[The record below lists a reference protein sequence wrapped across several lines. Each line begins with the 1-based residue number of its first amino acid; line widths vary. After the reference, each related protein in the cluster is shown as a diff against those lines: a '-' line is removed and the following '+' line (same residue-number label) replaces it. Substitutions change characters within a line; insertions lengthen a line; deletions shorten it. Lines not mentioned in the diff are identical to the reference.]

1 MPENKTHH
9 HIELTSGNF
18 SKFFIVRPVATTLL
32 ICALLLIGIFA
43 FPRLPVA
50 PLPQAEFPTIQVSA
64 RLPGASPETMAS
76 AVATPLEVQLT
87 GVPGIKEMTS
97 TSALGSTSI
106 TLEFV
111 LEKNID
117 TAAQEVQ
124 AALNAAAGRLPNDMP
139 DLPTWRKVNPADSP
153 ILVLT
158 LQSDL
163 MSMTELSDWAETT
176 LSRQLSQIQG
186 VADIRISGQMKP
198 SLRLQISPDRLA
210 SLGLTMDDVRAAAEA
225 ASVNRPKGNIFG
237 ESRSSSIETNDQL
250 FDEAAYKDLVVAY
263 RNGAPIR
270 IGNLGNVKVGPES
283 TFLSAWQNDKP
294 GINLIISRQPDA
306 NIIATVDRINEE
318 LPRLKEAMPASVQL
332 SVLNDRTATIRASL
346 HEVEITLIVAAIL
359 VVVIMGVFLR
369 QLPATLIVGGVLIT
383 SIVGTFAVM
392 YALGFSLNNLTLV
405 ALVIAVGFVVDDAIV
420 VIENIFRNIEEGM
433 EPYDAAVKG
442 AGEIG
447 FTVVSIGLSLIAAFI
462 PLLFMGGVVGR
473 LFKEF
478 ALTVTSTILVSII
491 VSLTLAPMLAS
502 RYMKRI
508 IHQHDKKDFMDRLN
522 ARYEKG
528 LDWVLQHQKITFL
541 GFLATLLLTI
551 GMFVAIPKGFFP
563 LQDTGFVLG
572 TTQAAQDISF
582 ADMKK
587 KHQELSDIIG
597 KDPAVQS
604 YGTAVGATGGSQTM
618 SSGRFWISLKPRG
631 DRDVSASE
639 FIDRIRS
646 KTGQVTGINLFLRAG
661 QDINL
666 GGGGGRAQ
674 YTYALKSSDG
684 KELSIW
690 AERLTEE
697 LKKAKDLKD
706 VSNDQQLGAGV
717 TKITI
722 DRAAAARLGVTVADI
737 DSALY
742 NAFGERQIN
751 EYQTQTNQ
759 YKVVLELDPSTRGDP
774 NTLNYIFLRSSVT
787 GDMIPLSM
795 VSHFEPPTTGPLS
808 ITHQGMFPAVNIS
821 FNLTEGAALGNAVK
835 AIEKAQ
841 HDIGMPVSITGNFR
855 GTAQAFK
862 DSLASQ
868 PLLIL
873 AALLAVYIILGVLYE
888 NFIHPLTILST
899 LPSAGLGAVIA
910 LKIAGME
917 FTIMALI
924 GIILLIGIVK
934 KNGILMIDFAIEAR
948 RNQGMSAEEAIREAC
963 LIRFRPILM
972 TTIAAL
978 LGAIP
983 LIFGFGAGA
992 ELRQPLGVAVVG
1004 GLIVSQMLTLFSTP
1018 VIYLMLE
1025 RLSNKE
1031 PKAKEAEAF

>member
-1 MPENKTHH
+1 MSPDSHSTTQNSF
-9 HIELTSGNF
+9 LNF
-18 SKFFIVRPVATTLL
+18 SKLFIVRPVATTLL
-32 ICALLLIGIFA
+32 IFALFLIGLFA

-87 GVPGIKEMTS
+87 SVPGIKEMTS

-106 TLEFV
+106 TIEFV
-111 LEKNID
+111 LEKDID

-124 AALNAAAGRLPNDMP
+124 AALNAASGRLPADMP

-158 LQSDL
+158 IQSDL

-176 LSRQLSQIQG
+176 LARQLSQIAG
-186 VADIRISGQMKP
+186 VAEIRLSGQMKP
-198 SLRLQISPDRLA
+198 SLRMQISPDRLA
-210 SLGLTMDDVRAAAEA
+210 ALGLTMEDVRSVAEN
-225 ASVNRPKGNIFG
+225 ASVNRPKGNFFG
-237 ESRSSSIETNDQL
+237 ENRTSSISTNDQL
-250 FDEAAYKDLVVAY
+250 FEESAYNDLIVAY
-263 RNGAPIR
+263 RDGAPIR
-270 IGNLGNVKVGPES
+270 IGDIGTVKIAPES
-283 TFLSAWQNDKP
+283 VFLSAWQNDKP
-294 GINLIISRQPDA
+294 GINLIITRQPDA
-306 NIIATVDRINEE
+306 NIIETVDRINAE
-318 LPRLKEAMPASVQL
+318 LPKLREAMPASVQL

-346 HEVEITLIVAAIL
+346 HEVEITLIIAAVL
-359 VVVIMGVFLR
+359 VIVIMGIFLR
-369 QLPATLIVGGVLIT
+369 NLAATLIVGAVLAV
-383 SIVGTFAVM
+383 SIIGTFAVM
-392 YALGFSLNNLTLV
+392 FGLGFSLNNLTLV

-433 EPYDAAVKG
+433 KPYDAAIKG
-442 AGEIG
+442 AGQIG
-447 FTVVSIGLSLIAAFI
+447 FTVISIGLSLIAAFI

-478 ALTVTSTILVSII
+478 ALTVTSTILVSVA

-502 RYMKRI
+502 RFIKQLKHD
-508 IHQHDKKDFMDRLN
+508 HQDKKSFMDKLID
-522 ARYEKG
+522 RYERG
-528 LDWVLQHQKITFL
+528 LDWVLGHQKITL
-541 GFLATLLLTI
+541 IGFLITLLLTI
-551 GMFVAIPKGFFP
+551 AAYIHIPKGFFP

-582 ADMKK
+582 EDMKK
-587 KHQELSDIIG
+587 KHKEISDIIG
-597 KDPAVQS
+597 KDPAVYS

-618 SSGRFWISLKPRG
+618 SSGRFWIALKPRG
-631 DRDVSASE
+631 DRDVSASQ

-646 KTGQVTGINLFLRAG
+646 KTGGVTGIQLFLRAG

-674 YTYALKSSDG
+674 YTYALKSADG
-684 KELSIW
+684 DELSLW
-690 AERLTEE
+690 AEKLTEE
-697 LKKAKDLKD
+697 LKTAKELKD

-717 TKITI
+717 TELTI
-722 DRAAAARLGVTVADI
+722 DRASASRLGISVADI
-737 DSALY
+737 DNALY

-759 YKVVLELDPSTRGDP
+759 YKVILELDPSVRGNP
-774 NTLNYIFLRSSVT
+774 ATLNYVYLRSSVT
-787 GDMIPLSM
+787 NEMVPLSM
-795 VSHFEPPTTGPLS
+795 VAKFEKPTTGPLS

-821 FNLTEGAALGNAVK
+821 FNLTEGVALGDAVK
-835 AIEKAQ
+835 IIQAAQEKIE
-841 HDIGMPVSITGNFR
+841 MPTTITGNFR
-855 GTAQAFK
+855 GSAQAFK
-862 DSLASQ
+862 ESLASQ

-888 NFIHPLTILST
+888 NFVHPLTILST

-910 LKIAGME
+910 LHIAGME

-934 KNGILMIDFAIEAR
+934 KNGILMIDFAIEAQR
-948 RNQGMSAEEAIREAC
+948 EGMSPHDAIRKAC
-963 LIRFRPILM
+963 LVRFRPILM

-978 LGAIP
+978 LGAVP

-1018 VIYLMLE
+1018 IIYLMLE
-1025 RLSNKE
+1025 RVSEKG
-1031 PKAKEAEAF
+1031 KAKISA